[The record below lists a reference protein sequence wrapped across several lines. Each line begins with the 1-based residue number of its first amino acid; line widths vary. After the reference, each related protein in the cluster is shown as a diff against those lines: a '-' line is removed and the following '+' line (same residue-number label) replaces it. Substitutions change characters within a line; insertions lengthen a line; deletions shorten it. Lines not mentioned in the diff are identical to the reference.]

1 MEAARIPQ
9 PQAAAGA
16 LLAEL
21 FDRHGRLVLG
31 ICRAILSD
39 RYDAEDAAQQTFLSA
54 HTALLG
60 GTRPRRPAA
69 WLATIARNECRS
81 RIASRLARP
90 QAVPLLDEAVE
101 ARDAGPEEQA
111 ARNAELDA
119 LAVGMASL
127 PERQR
132 EAVLLRDF
140 FGLSYREVA
149 AAMSVSEPAVESLL
163 SRARRRLEDC
173 VGPLHAA
180 PGVLVVPPSLR
191 DELARLV
198 PGFSATE
205 AVAVGAGGGISA
217 ALAKLAA
224 TPLAGKMAA
233 GVAVGALVVGGEGV
247 VEQAPHRAEPPPS
260 AARELPREQPPASA
274 TLDRFQLTAAPPTAE
289 DDGDG
294 EAEEDNSGPSARS
307 GSGSGPDNSGPGSV
321 DSDADEPEPDNSG
334 PGSLSSGTGSGS
346 SSESSGPGSGSESD
360 NSGSGFDSSGSGSS
374 GSGSDSS
381 GADD

>member
-9 PQAAAGA
+9 PRSEAGA

-21 FDRHGRLVLG
+21 FDNHGRVVLG

-60 GTRPRRPAA
+60 GTRPHRPAA

-119 LAVGMASL
+119 LAAGVATL

-180 PGVLVVPPSLR
+180 PGVLVVPQSLR
-191 DELARLV
+191 DELAGLV
-198 PGFSATE
+198 PGFSAAD

-217 ALAKLAA
+217 AVAKLAA

-233 GVAVGALVVGGEGV
+233 GVAVGALVVGGDGV
-247 VEQAPHRAEPPPS
+247 VERTTIGAEPPRS
-260 AARELPREQPPASA
+260 IPRERPAEPS
-274 TLDRFQLTAAPPTAE
+274 TGSTRLDGLVVTRDADLDEAKE
-289 DDGDG
+289 DGDD
-294 EAEEDNSGPSARS
+294 ADEERDNSGPSERS
-307 GSGSGPDNSGPGSV
+307 GSDAEPDNSGPGSA
-321 DSDADEPEPDNSG
+321 DSDADESKPDNSG
-334 PGSLSSGTGSGS
+334 PGSLSSGSGSGS
-346 SSESSGPGSGSESD
+346 EVEPDNSGPGSS
-360 NSGSGFDSSGSGSS
+360 SSGSGSS
-374 GSGSDSS
+374 GSDSDSHS
-381 GADD
+381 DSDSDSEDD